1 MKIIGQQK
9 ANCKNCYKCI
19 RTCPV
24 KSIKFEDSQA
34 KIIDND
40 CVLCGKCVAEC
51 PQNAKTV
58 SSELDKVKRYIAD
71 GERVLV
77 SLAPSYVGLFEMES
91 PEQMATAFSKLGVYG
106 VSETSEG
113 AAFVSNEYHR
123 LICDGE
129 QRNIITTCCPVV
141 NDMVE
146 KYYPDVVKYL
156 APVVSPMIAHGSLLR
171 QRYGQDVKIV
181 FVGPCIAKKR
191 EKKDIRHD
199 TKIDAVLTFDDLVV
213 WFNENDIDIAS
224 CEKGEFINA
233 DPKVA
238 KLYPIPGGIL
248 KTVKTLGDDNNYSF
262 ISVDGID
269 NCKELFKALSN
280 GSFLDRCFIEMSACV
295 GGCVN
300 GSAKGDRARN
310 RFIDD
315 LKVRNLQKGD
325 GAEYPDYTDEVPLHK
340 DMVSRHGNVDMPEEK
355 TIRAILR
362 QIGKENEQQEL
373 NCGSCGYPSCREK
386 AIAVYQGKAD
396 LTMCMPFMKERAESL
411 SNYVLS
417 ETPNITIMVDKELNI
432 IEFNEAAQKTFGISR
447 REALEKGLYELIDTA
462 DFEFVFDTKH
472 SIYDKK
478 VFYDEYDMV
487 TQQSIIYIE
496 HDNIV
501 MGIFKDITKD
511 EESKENLYKL
521 RVDTIGMAQ
530 KVINKQ
536 MVVAQEIASLLGETT
551 AETKVTLTKLK
562 DMIVYN
568 GEDI

>member
-24 KSIKFEDSQA
+24 KSIKFEESQA

-40 CVLCGKCVAEC
+40 CVLCGKCITEC

-58 SSELDKVKRYIAD
+58 SSDLDKVKKFIND
-71 GERVLV
+71 GERVLI
-77 SLAPSYVGLFEMES
+77 SIAPSYVGLFEMES
-91 PEQMATAFSKLGVYG
+91 PEQIATAFNKLGVYG

-113 AAFVSNEYHR
+113 AAFVTSEYYR
-123 LICDGE
+123 LIHE
-129 QRNIITTCCPVV
+129 ERQRNIITTCCPVV

-146 KYYPDVVKYL
+146 KYYPDVVDYL
-156 APVVSPMIAHGSLLR
+156 APVVSPMIAHGLLLR
-171 QRYGQDVKIV
+171 QRYGNDVKIV

-191 EKKDIRHD
+191 EINDIRHD
-199 TKIDAVLTFDDLVV
+199 TKIDAVLTFDDLVI
-213 WFNENDIDIAS
+213 WLEESQIDISS
-224 CEKGEFINA
+224 CEKGEFIND

-248 KTVKTLGDDNNYSF
+248 KTVKTLGNDNDYNF

-269 NCKELFKALSN
+269 NCKELFKALEN
-280 GSFLDRCFIEMSACV
+280 GSLNRCFVEMSACV

-315 LKVRNLQKGD
+315 LKVRSLQKGD
-325 GAEYPDYTDEVPLHK
+325 GSLFPEYKDEVRLCK
-340 DMVSRHGNVDMPEEK
+340 DMLSRQGNIDVPKEE
-355 TIRAILR
+355 TIRMILR
-362 QIGKENEQQEL
+362 QIGKENQHQEL
-373 NCGSCGYPSCREK
+373 NCGSCGYSSCREK

-432 IEFNEAAQKTFGISR
+432 IEFNEAAQKKFGLTR

-478 VFYDEYDMV
+478 VCYDEYDMV

-511 EESKENLYKL
+511 EQSKENLYKL